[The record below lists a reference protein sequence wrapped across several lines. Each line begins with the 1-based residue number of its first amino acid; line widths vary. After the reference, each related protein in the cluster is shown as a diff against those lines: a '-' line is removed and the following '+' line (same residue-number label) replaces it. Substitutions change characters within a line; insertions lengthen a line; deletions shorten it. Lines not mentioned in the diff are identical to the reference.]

1 MDKIEI
7 DLVTLT
13 EIQIMVSNFNKYY
26 EVGPNL
32 IKLDLG
38 KEVSEIEISTER
50 KIEMFSLFDLGH
62 AKEFVEK
69 YIKLDSEY
77 QGYLA
82 SRYDDSEEELC

>member
-7 DLVTLT
+7 DLATLT
-13 EIQIMVSNFNKYY
+13 EIQVIVANFNKYY
-26 EVGPNL
+26 EVGPTI

-50 KIEMFSLFDLGH
+50 KIESFSLFDLGH

-69 YIKLDSEY
+69 CIKLDSEY

-82 SRYDDSEEELC
+82 SQYDDSEEGV